1 MDTGMY
7 KENQQETSDPTSLEV
22 TNEERANPQL
32 SSDMSAFNLN
42 KPIYLEFFIIHCK
55 SASGCHASAD
65 STAKADPGLS
75 APNDSIP
82 QQQGM
87 VEGTKN
93 TSCDHIFVGANSI
106 TRQVEEEEASS
117 TIKLEDLAKLVSN
130 VETSFKYLDSPKD
143 DPVITLDDSDE
154 DEKDV
159 HTTLNIKTKETSIS
173 KSSSLN
179 SLPTEMKDLPSKFND
194 LTKQVKGLKNQVHN
208 LKIKLPGDLK
218 EIPPKLED
226 ITKTVTSLTSQ
237 VVELKTLQWELPAK
251 FLVVPSQVKM
261 VQTELKTLDAL
272 PSLLNKFTNALNQFA
287 QAITSRKLGVT
298 VFLHHYNYHNSNVI
312 SLSPTTTQKLLSTR
326 GEHIKEDKGKKAL
339 SSEEAEK
346 KSTDSDSDDETYAT
360 GSMVEPSRI
369 KKLKKKGPIT
379 LKVYIEDGTSEFIP
393 NFKAS
398 DLHLGEWRE
407 VMKECPNRTR
417 KGWETIYKQIG
428 TRTYYIHMIE
438 AELGINLDIALSK
451 QGPLNKL
458 YDLANKKRKHAD
470 DIHDYFKA
478 NKRLKSSVQY
488 KDHLPGTVLN
498 EPVLEIEVIGSRLLT
513 VEALN
518 DLREI
523 NMHEIEKLDHL
534 RTMLDES
541 NVRLRLEK
549 VQL

>member
-1 MDTGMY
+1 MVFKAPKTSSKVESVSKGTKHGAQTRY
-7 KENQQETSDPTSLEV
+7 KKPLTSSKQPFV
-22 TNEERANPQL
+22 
-32 SSDMSAFNLN
+32 SSKEAT
-42 KPIYLEFFIIHCK
+42 K
-55 SASGCHASAD
+55 D

-93 TSCDHIFVGANSI
+93 TSCDHIFVGTNPHVLVGQTKSISEGLETVLTQPITGKGANFI
-106 TRQVEEEEASS
+106 GRQVEEEEASS

-130 VETSFKYLDSPKD
+130 VEPSFKYLDSPKD

-154 DEKDV
+154 DEKD
-159 HTTLNIKTKETSIS
+159 LNELLVKSLKS
-173 KSSSLN
+173 KFSKILSTHDFSS

-261 VQTELKTLDAL
+261 VQTKLKTLDAL
-272 PSLLNKFTNALNQFA
+272 P
-287 QAITSRKLGVT
+287 
-298 VFLHHYNYHNSNVI
+298 
-312 SLSPTTTQKLLSTR
+312 
-326 GEHIKEDKGKKAL
+326 KEDAKA
-339 SSEEAEK
+339 
-346 KSTDSDSDDETYAT
+346 
-360 GSMVEPSRI
+360 
-369 KKLKKKGPIT
+369 
-379 LKVYIEDGTSEFIP
+379 
-393 NFKAS
+393 KAAKQ
-398 DLHLGEWRE
+398 ERE
-407 VMKECPNRTR
+407 VRKAELVDLLGPEVGRSTTMTSYSMTNTVTKFLIEEHYQEPPTVMIDQKGEGMKECPNRTR

-428 TRTYYIHMIE
+428 TRIDYIHMTE

-458 YDLANKKRKHAD
+458 YDLTNKKRKHAD

-488 KDHLPGTVLN
+488 KDYLPGTVLN
-498 EPVLEIEVIGSRLLT
+498 EPIL
-513 VEALN
+513 
-518 DLREI
+518 
-523 NMHEIEKLDHL
+523 
-534 RTMLDES
+534 
-541 NVRLRLEK
+541 
-549 VQL
+549 